1 MRVGTV
7 DRARPVPHGLR
18 RSASLPPSIPQ
29 LQTLLGRPLF
39 VTSVVG
45 VLLVVLVVVGWLRR
59 RRAEATASVL
69 AWTGLLVTVGGVLSL
84 TLFGPLP
91 RGVAEPRLFLDP
103 MAGAWGWDS
112 IAWRPVVDNV
122 ALFLPLGAMAGA
134 AFRRR
139 GLVTVWLLCVAF
151 SVAIEAF
158 QYLVPTGRVANTAD
172 VLANAAG
179 ALLGL
184 LLAVASGARAGG
196 PSAALSGSR
205 PRSGARVP

>member
-1 MRVGTV
+1 MT
-7 DRARPVPHGLR
+7 
-18 RSASLPPSIPQ
+18 PSIPE

-59 RRAEATASVL
+59 RRAVVAAGVL
-69 AWTGLLVTVGGVLSL
+69 AWTGLLVVVAGVLSL

-91 RGVAEPRLFLDP
+91 REVAEPRLFLDP

-112 IAWRPVVDNV
+112 IAWRPVLDNL
-122 ALFLPLGAMAGA
+122 ALFVPVGAMAGA

-151 SVAIEAF
+151 SVAIETF
-158 QYLVPTGRVANTAD
+158 QYLVPTGRVANSAD
-172 VLANAAG
+172 VLANATG

-196 PSAALSGSR
+196 PLGALSPSR
-205 PRSGARVP
+205 PRSGVRAP